1 MIKET
6 REMCKAIDEMMD
18 ELKEEFDFDTVCA
31 MNSTDLKLLQL
42 SVKLIEATKNFYMAQ
57 GQELNDI
64 STRLD
69 QLLPAREASSPDEI

>member
-1 MIKET
+1 MLKET
-6 REMCKAIDEMMD
+6 KELCGVIDETMD
-18 ELKEEFDFDTVCA
+18 VLKGEFDFDTVCA
-31 MNSTDLKLLQL
+31 MNDTDLKFLQL

-57 GQELNDI
+57 GQELCNI

>member
-1 MIKET
+1 MLKET
-6 REMCKAIDEMMD
+6 KELCGVIDEIMD
-18 ELKEEFDFDTVCA
+18 VLKGEFDFDTVCT
-31 MNSTDLKLLQL
+31 MNDTDLKFLQL